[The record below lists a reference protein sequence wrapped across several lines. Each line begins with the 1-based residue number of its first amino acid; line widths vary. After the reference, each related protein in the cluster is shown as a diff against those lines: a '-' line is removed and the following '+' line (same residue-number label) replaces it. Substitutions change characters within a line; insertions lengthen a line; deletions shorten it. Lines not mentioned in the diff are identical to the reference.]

1 MVFEAII
8 VAIPLLSVVTSLFLE
23 KKLYSKVSTIFTGIA
38 FLLSLY
44 VLLFTS
50 KESSFIFLRFDG
62 LGTLLASYIL
72 LVSLVIHKYSENYMK
87 DEQGLKRYFILLD
100 LMTWNLLTLVLSNH
114 LLVLFASWHLMGVI
128 LYFLLTFN
136 NRREQA
142 VESGRLALFTHRL
155 ADVPLLIAVLL
166 LYKQYGTFEIS
177 KLAQAITTGS
187 SDTLWIPTLLII
199 LSGILKSAQIPLHVW
214 LVYSMEGPTPVSA
227 LMHAGIVNAGAI
239 IVSKFSFL
247 FAYDLYG
254 LSLSFLVGIITAVLG
269 STLMLM
275 QNDVKKALGYS
286 TVGQMGY
293 MMMEVG
299 VGAFALAIYHMMA
312 HGIFKAT
319 LFLSSGGVIH
329 EARKDP
335 NIPRDEVYDALIK
348 KEEPYKDM
356 PTVFYGAITLLVPL
370 LLVLVA
376 HFIFEPNFF
385 EYQAPLILLF
395 FGWIT
400 SAQVLLNLFKVGREK
415 PLLTV
420 LLGIVSLFVLLS
432 IYVFMSHLL
441 RGFVFPYEGLQEKIY
456 ERAFSNPVLLVL
468 GIAISLI
475 LVVVGWILIYFANR
489 EEPLKVHLSLYAH
502 LSRELYFPDL
512 YKLTGEGFMKLARL
526 LAFTSLS
533 ALSAYGVFYTGK
545 PLKNFPLDALILALF
560 IPLFPISLITSY
572 LIRRFWIYSY
582 PLVALLG
589 LISLEFIKIP
599 DYEFLYYLASF
610 TLLFH
615 SLRAVVSQSLKES
628 ISELYPPLLSLV
640 WLSKEETHFVFLLL
654 PSALLYLLGI
664 YTKRTLHTDSFYYA
678 GGFME
683 KMPIYSLLLVI
694 GSLQACLTPLMP
706 SFYPFFDALL
716 KANVPQVTL
725 LITGWFMLGVAIA
738 LSVWKPLHGFPREDI
753 NYTDLLRR

>member
-1 MVFEAII
+1 
-8 VAIPLLSVVTSLFLE
+8 
-23 KKLYSKVSTIFTGIA
+23 
-38 FLLSLY
+38 
-44 VLLFTS
+44 
-50 KESSFIFLRFDG
+50 
-62 LGTLLASYIL
+62 
-72 LVSLVIHKYSENYMK
+72 
-87 DEQGLKRYFILLD
+87 
-100 LMTWNLLTLVLSNH
+100 
-114 LLVLFASWHLMGVI
+114 
-128 LYFLLTFN
+128 
-136 NRREQA
+136 
-142 VESGRLALFTHRL
+142 
-155 ADVPLLIAVLL
+155 
-166 LYKQYGTFEIS
+166 
-177 KLAQAITTGS
+177 
-187 SDTLWIPTLLII
+187 
-199 LSGILKSAQIPLHVW
+199 
-214 LVYSMEGPTPVSA
+214 
-227 LMHAGIVNAGAI
+227 MHAGIVNAGAI

-348 KEEPYKDM
+348 KEGTYKDI

-370 LLVLVA
+370 LLVLIT
-376 HFIFEPNFF
+376 HYIFEPDFF
-385 EYQAPLILLF
+385 KYQAPLILLF

-415 PLLTV
+415 PLLTA

-432 IYVFMSHLL
+432 IYVFMSHFL

-456 ERAFSNPVLLVL
+456 ERAFSNPVLFIL

-475 LVVVGWILIYFANR
+475 LVLVGWILIYFANR

-526 LAFTSLS
+526 LSFTSLS
-533 ALSAYGVFYTGK
+533 AVSAYGVFYAGE

-582 PLVALLG
+582 PLIALLG
-589 LISLEFIKIP
+589 VISLAFIKIP
-599 DYEFLYYLASF
+599 NYEFLYYLASF

-615 SLRAVVSQSLKES
+615 SLRAVVSQSFKEG
-628 ISELYPPLLSLV
+628 ISELYPALLSLI
-640 WLSKEETHFVFLLL
+640 WLSKEEIHFVSLLL
-654 PSALLYLLGI
+654 PSALLYLFGI

-678 GGFME
+678 GGFIE

-694 GSLQACLTPLMP
+694 ASLQACLTPLTP

-716 KANVPQVTL
+716 KANVLQATL

-738 LSVWKPLHGFPREDI
+738 LSVWRPLHGLPREDI
-753 NYTDLLRR
+753 NYTDLLRK

>member
-1 MVFEAII
+1 MVIELFILI
-8 VAIPLLSVVTSLFLE
+8 LPLLSIITSMFLE
-23 KKLYSKVSTIFTGIA
+23 KRHYSKVSTIFTGIT
-38 FLLSLY
+38 FFLSLY
-44 VLLFTS
+44 VLLFTN

-100 LMTWNLLTLVLSNH
+100 LMTWNLLIFVLSNH
-114 LLVLFASWHLMGVI
+114 LFVLFASWHLMGVI

-142 VESGRLALFTHRL
+142 IESGRLALITHRL
-155 ADVPLLIAVLL
+155 ADIPLLLSVLL
-166 LYKQYGTFEIS
+166 IYKQYGTFEINN
-177 KLAQAITTGS
+177 LAKMITTES
-187 SDTLWIPTLLII
+187 SDILWILTLLII
-199 LSGILKSAQIPLHVW
+199 LSGIIKSAQIPFHVW

-227 LMHAGIVNAGAI
+227 LMHAGIVNAGSI

-269 STLMLM
+269 SILMLI

-335 NIPRDEVYDALIK
+335 NIPRDEVYDTLIK
-348 KEEPYKDM
+348 KEEPYKDA

-370 LLVLVA
+370 LLVLIT
-376 HFIFEPNFF
+376 HYIFEPDFF
-385 EYQAPLILLF
+385 KYQAPLILLF

-415 PLLTV
+415 PLLTAF
-420 LLGIVSLFVLLS
+420 LGIVSLFVFLS
-432 IYVFMSHLL
+432 IYVFTSLL
-441 RGFVFPYEGLQEKIY
+441 LKGFVFPYEGLQEKIY

-468 GIAISLI
+468 GLAISLI

-512 YKLTGEGFMKLARL
+512 YKLIGEGFMKIARILAL
-526 LAFTSLS
+526 TSFS
-533 ALSAYGVFYTGK
+533 ALSVYGVFYTGE
-545 PLKNFPLDALILALF
+545 PLKNFPLEAIMLAFF

-582 PLVALLG
+582 PLIAVIG
-589 LISLEFIKIP
+589 LTSLMFIKIP
-599 DYEFLYYLASF
+599 DNEFLYYLASL
-610 TLLFH
+610 TILFH
-615 SLRAVVSQSLKES
+615 SLRAVVSQGFKEN
-628 ISELYPPLLSLV
+628 ISELYPALLSLI
-640 WLSKEETHFVFLLL
+640 WISKEEIHFIFLLL

-664 YTKRTLHTDSFYYA
+664 YTKRMLHTDSFYYA
-678 GGFME
+678 GGFIE

-694 GSLQACLTPLMP
+694 SSLQACLTPLMP
-706 SFYPFFDALL
+706 SFYSFFDALL
-716 KANVPQVTL
+716 KANVIQATL
-725 LITGWFMLGVAIA
+725 LMTGWFLLGAAIS
-738 LSVWKPLHGFPREDI
+738 LSVWRLFHGFPREDI
-753 NYTDLLRR
+753 NYTDFMRR